1 MKLLLALFLGLHG
14 AIHLLGAAKGFRLA
28 ALPQLTRPISPVGA
42 GLWLAAGTLFM
53 TAAGLLF
60 VWPRNWWIAAAV
72 ALPLSMLAISSS
84 WADAKVG
91 ALANLLVL
99 VTVAYGFQVSG
110 PFSLRTAYDHDVASG
125 LARLAPD
132 QPIAES
138 DLMAVPPPVQRFIR
152 ASGAVGRPRVT
163 NFRARMHGRIRSG
176 PRDPW
181 MPFTAEQ
188 HNFFDEV
195 SRFFYMDAS
204 RGLVPFQVFHRY
216 AGSAASMQVKVAGL
230 VTVQAS
236 SGDAMTRAETVTL
249 LNDMC
254 LLAPATLLS
263 PAVTWEMVDELSVRA
278 GFTNAGQ
285 PIRADLVFN
294 AVGDLVDFRSDDR
307 GRASTDGRTL
317 ENLPWSTPLGA
328 FRSSGGRRL
337 PAGGEARWHDATG
350 EYAYI
355 EMEIDEVNY
364 NLRGSTLIR

>member
-1 MKLLLALFLGLHG
+1 
-14 AIHLLGAAKGFRLA
+14 
-28 ALPQLTRPISPVGA
+28 
-42 GLWLAAGTLFM
+42 
-53 TAAGLLF
+53 
-60 VWPRNWWIAAAV
+60 
-72 ALPLSMLAISSS
+72 
-84 WADAKVG
+84 
-91 ALANLLVL
+91 
-99 VTVAYGFQVSG
+99 
-110 PFSLRTAYDHDVASG
+110 
-125 LARLAPD
+125 
-132 QPIAES
+132 
-138 DLMAVPPPVQRFIR
+138 
-152 ASGAVGRPRVT
+152 
-163 NFRARMHGRIRSG
+163 MHGRIRSG
-176 PRDPW
+176 PSDPW

-204 RGLVPFQVFHRY
+204 RGLVAFQVFHRY

-254 LLAPATLLS
+254 LLAPTTLLS
-263 PAVTWEMVDELSVRA
+263 PAVTWEMVDELTVRA

-285 PIRADLVFN
+285 TIRADLVFN
-294 AVGDLVDFRSDDR
+294 ADGDLVDFRSDDR

-317 ENLPWSTPLGA
+317 ENMPWSTPLGA
-328 FRSSGGRRL
+328 FRSIGGWRL
-337 PAGGEARWHDATG
+337 PARGEARWHDTTG